1 MNTTRVSTLT
11 HIRRKYTYSNK
22 TKEQWLT
29 ILKLATKWQ
38 FKEVRSLSI
47 RELEKLDIDPVEKI
61 AIYKEFKIKPEL
73 LLPSYI
79 SICKKD
85 RLPSPEEGKILSI
98 ETVLKIASAREEMI
112 LSALSSG
119 RRSPA
124 DAPDDITRAIIA
136 RLFELGLTP
145 HPNDQPVNGVERP
158 NPTGNNIN
166 GSGDTPAGTEATAG
180 GRGRGLNTMV
190 SQGNFCATTVADEYV
205 RMGLGLATVR
215 FMRVPSPCSSNSFDV
230 NIVPT
235 RGGRGRGS

>member
-1 MNTTRVSTLT
+1 M
-11 HIRRKYTYSNK
+11 
-22 TKEQWLT
+22 
-29 ILKLATKWQ
+29 KLATKWQ

-158 NPTGNNIN
+158 NPTSNNIN
-166 GSGDTPAGTEATAG
+166 GSDDTQPK
-180 GRGRGLNTMV
+180 RGFSTTV
-190 SQGNFCATTVADEYV
+190 SQGNFCATMVADEYV
-205 RMGLGLATVR
+205 RMESGVAAVR
-215 FMRVPSPCSSNSFDV
+215 FMRVPFCSSNS
-230 NIVPT
+230 
-235 RGGRGRGS
+235 